1 MGEKRGVEGA
11 ALGLS
16 KESQHSNYQ
25 GSPKISFICVLNKGG
40 GSFLINLYIY
50 LDYEFM
56 LFVCFLSPGRIPTSW
71 HEYLQ
76 CQWSDKWCP
85 SSHLRNVLWCAER
98 ASICGQHNFARL
110 QRRNNQKS
118 LYFDVRPHPQV
129 DGTIIISIFFA
140 LSSSSSL

>member
-40 GSFLINLYIY
+40 VHFRSICTYISTTNLCY
-50 LDYEFM
+50 LY
-56 LFVCFLSPGRIPTSW
+56 VFLSPGRIPTSW

-140 LSSSSSL
+140 LSSSPSL